1 MSSTKQKPEK
11 IFGYPIF
18 LKAFFKILSDD
29 AEVTGYTGRK
39 LRKERIQ
46 RSTVT
51 ICILSLWKFM
61 DSKGKKV
68 WRVNRQGELWPS
80 PETV

>member
-1 MSSTKQKPEK
+1 MLCHLLRQQKPEKK

-29 AEVTGYTGRK
+29 AEVTGYTGRN

-46 RSTVT
+46 RSSDYMYFKLME
-51 ICILSLWKFM
+51 IHGLQ
-61 DSKGKKV
+61 GKESV
-68 WRVNRQGELWPS
+68 EGEKARGAMAKP
-80 PETV
+80 